1 MTYAQF
7 GLIQATD
14 YNALVGG
21 NPTTSSGTL
30 NAVWATGGTTA
41 GYGQTAEANVSVGDT
56 VTSTKWANLVN
67 FTSNSASHQGT
78 SITAVTAPSSGGTI
92 TYLSAIPTNLT
103 TILREFEEELIK
115 YAKKK

>member
-41 GYGQTAEANVSVGDT
+41 GVGWRRGG
-56 VTSTKWANLVN
+56 VGWA
-67 FTSNSASHQGT
+67 GW
-78 SITAVTAPSSGGTI
+78 GCM
-92 TYLSAIPTNLT
+92 
-103 TILREFEEELIK
+103 
-115 YAKKK
+115 